1 MKAIFLLLFFIS
13 GLLITKDIAFQPILP
28 TNKLNNQAVKTTLTK
43 NIKLSNQSLN
53 KKENL
58 IFDARSLGKFLFS
71 VNDSGVLYLFNDP
84 EMIQSLQNLYL
95 REKQIKPIEA
105 GIFRSPDFDWKEDPN
120 ELLIHFFVMQDE
132 TAAQRIQNKVEDRIF
147 CRNGKFLLFIW
158 PMRETAYR
166 DGLLKLSHDSKGNLL
181 APPLEIIEKKIG
193 NLSPEKNGKNDI
205 YIFYEKQK

>member
-1 MKAIFLLLFFIS
+1 MKTIFLFT
-13 GLLITKDIAFQPILP
+13 LLISVSFNSKSIAADSIFPS
-28 TNKLNNQAVKTTLTK
+28 NKLNNQVVKTTPTK

-53 KKENL
+53 KEKKL

-95 REKQIKPIEA
+95 REEQIKPVEA
-105 GIFRSPDFDWKEDPN
+105 GIFRSPDFDWKEAPN

-132 TAAQRIQNKVEDRIF
+132 AAAQRIQNKVEDRIF

-158 PMRETAYR
+158 PMCEIAYR
-166 DGLLKLSHDSKGNLL
+166 NSLMKLSHDSKGNLL
-181 APPLEIIEKKIG
+181 IPSLKITEKKTG
-193 NLSPEKNGKNDI
+193 NLFPEKNGKNDI